1 LPEFQDVETHRGR
14 MTDRGRRNW
23 GIGAAVLCVLAAGC
37 GGGSHEASACA
48 GAGFVGGA
56 ERADGIFAARIPPGC
71 ATPARRTC
79 TVADG
84 EGPIDREV
92 VPAGAANGCFAFNGF
107 VGSGLPMVPGSA
119 SGECFGRALLH
130 APGAPTVEHP
140 LSRCDGGRS
149 PSANAGTRV
158 PPAPPVPGSA
168 GPDARAP
175 DPYGV
180 GPNAGGVGDAAH
192 PATAPPWSVLVWR
205 ARDGTTCFEPG
216 QYVDRHTPGRS
227 DELPGVPARG
237 RLRRGRMVGLLRYDA
252 RAAAGIQLYGVG
264 RFTEYDTRIGGSCGD
279 PAAGAGL
286 LMSWERRFARPDASY
301 AFTIVSGI
309 AGPRV
314 RSVAVG
320 GAGGW
325 RPLELG
331 RRRAFLDV
339 VRGPR
344 RPALRVTYADGSART
359 FA

>member
-1 LPEFQDVETHRGR
+1 VRHR
-14 MTDRGRRNW
+14 
-23 GIGAAVLCVLAAGC
+23 
-37 GGGSHEASACA
+37 SAPH
-48 GAGFVGGA
+48 
-56 ERADGIFAARIPPGC
+56 R
-71 ATPARRTC
+71 

-84 EGPIDREV
+84 ESPIDREV
-92 VPAGAANGCFAFNGF
+92 VPAGIASGCFAFNGF
-107 VGSGLPMVPGSA
+107 VGSGLPTVPGAA
-119 SGECFGRALLH
+119 SGECFGRAILQ
-130 APGAPTVEHP
+130 APGTPTVEHP
-140 LSRCDGGRS
+140 LSRCDGGKPPR
-149 PSANAGTRV
+149 ANAATRA
-158 PPAPPVPGSA
+158 PPAAPVAGSA
-168 GPDARAP
+168 QPDARAP

-180 GPNAGGVGDAAH
+180 GPNAGGVGDSAH
-192 PATAPPWSVLVWR
+192 PAAAPPWAVLVWH

-314 RSVAVG
+314 RGVA
-320 GAGGW
+320 ARTDTAW
-325 RPLELG
+325 RVLHLG
-331 RRRAFLDV
+331 RRRAFV
-339 VRGPR
+339 YVIRGPR
-344 RPALRVTYADGSART
+344 RPPLRVTYVNGTTRT

>member
-1 LPEFQDVETHRGR
+1 
-14 MTDRGRRNW
+14 MTERCIRLLGMAC
-23 GIGAAVLCVLAAGC
+23 GLLCILATGC
-37 GGGSHEASACA
+37 GGSSHGASACA

-71 ATPARRTC
+71 ATSARRTC

-84 EGPIDREV
+84 EGPIDREI
-92 VPAGAANGCFAFNGF
+92 VPAGIANGCFAFNGF
-107 VGSGLPMVPGSA
+107 VGSGLPTVSGYA
-119 SGECFGRALLH
+119 SGECFGRALLQ
-130 APGAPTVEHP
+130 APGVPAADHP
-140 LSRCDGGRS
+140 LSRCDGGT
-149 PSANAGTRV
+149 PAKDNAGTRV
-158 PPAPPVPGSA
+158 PPSPPVAGSA
-168 GPDARAP
+168 QPDARAP

-180 GPNAGGVGDAAH
+180 GPNAGGVGDDRN
-192 PATAPPWSVLVWR
+192 PAPAPPWAVLVWR

-279 PAAGAGL
+279 PSAGAGL
-286 LMSWERRFARPDASY
+286 LMSWERRYARPDASY
-301 AFTIVSGI
+301 AFTALSGV

-314 RSVAVG
+314 HALAVR
-320 GAGGW
+320 AGSGW
-325 RPLELG
+325 RPLAIG
-331 RRRAFLDV
+331 SRRAFVFV
-339 VRGPR
+339 VRGAR
-344 RPALRVTYADGSART
+344 RPALRVTYAGGSSRT